1 MQAVVILSAASCHAG
16 LLGAGTGEANT
27 TRFVIKDFV
36 LTFSSGEGSC
46 AAAPFRL
53 LFIPKLLLS
62 LQSKMFLL
70 LVYKIQLSLQSKMFL
85 IQVPGREMASRMPG
99 LSSLLLGIRVTTC
112 FGASYYKPP
121 FGRLTIDL
129 RQPAGI

>member
-1 MQAVVILSAASCHAG
+1 MLNSSTSKIENGYLVSFITFLLFQAVVVLFTFSIFNLLFFSQAVVILSAASCHAG

-70 LVYKIQLSLQSKMFL
+70 LVYKIQLSLQS
-85 IQVPGREMASRMPG
+85 
-99 LSSLLLGIRVTTC
+99 
-112 FGASYYKPP
+112 
-121 FGRLTIDL
+121 
-129 RQPAGI
+129 